1 MHILAID
8 VGSYSVKYISSF
20 VEKRKVTH
28 VEMSEIVLRDYLT
41 DFPEMSFEEG
51 QIKVVQEIIDNNVRP
66 GTRVIFQ
73 ANNEMMTTRFL
84 TLPTKS
90 KKTADRMLPF
100 NLEEDIPYSLSE
112 VHYAYRM
119 DKQKTQHTAIVGL
132 VRENTFEAYYNL
144 LREKNTIP
152 DVLTLESSVTENY
165 FNQNAIAGPFCLIDI
180 GHKTTKA
187 YFFYNS
193 KLLITHVSYVGGHHV
208 NEMIAD
214 TYKIDMDEAII
225 YKHQNAFFLTE
236 SQYEAVEPSQ
246 KEFALAM
253 DKVFAP
259 LLTDFA
265 RWKIGLKVNYN
276 LNLGHIFISGGSANI
291 KNIANYLTE
300 KMDVQVA
307 LLESFDKVDA
317 QKVDLNPKNK
327 SKFTLANM
335 MAIGFKQ
342 KNRFINLL
350 TGRFAQ
356 SGQAELPLHSF
367 AFIGVRAAA
376 ACLLIAV
383 SVGVERFFIQRDIAF
398 VNAKIGTLLKE
409 EDLQLNNRLRRA
421 FLQNP
426 KPVFD
431 SLVKRQRGVKQ
442 EISTLQAA
450 MEIKALSPLVTIS
463 QIAASSEATMTEF
476 KNTEIGEIRAVFAAT
491 DLKVLQNLKATLDR
505 SNFTD
510 VSTELDETKLTLT
523 MTATGN

>member
-20 VEKRKVTH
+20 VDKRKVTH
-28 VEMSEIVLRDYLT
+28 VEMSEMILKDYLA
-41 DFPEMSFEEG
+41 DFPEMSAEEG
-51 QIKVVQEIIDNNVRP
+51 QIKIVQELIDSVARP

-112 VHYAYRM
+112 VHFAYRM

-132 VRENTFEAYYNL
+132 VRENTFEAYYSL
-144 LREKNTIP
+144 LREKNAIP
-152 DVLTLESSVTENY
+152 DVLTLESSIVENY
-165 FNQNAIAGPFCLIDI
+165 FNQNAIAGPFCVLDI

-193 KLLITHVSYVGGHHV
+193 KLLITHVSYVGGQHV
-208 NEMIAD
+208 NDMIAD
-214 TYKIDMDEAII
+214 TYKIDKDEAII

-236 SQYEAVEPSQ
+236 SQFEAVEPSQ
-246 KEFALAM
+246 REFAAAM

-265 RWKIGLKVNYN
+265 RWKIGLKVNF
-276 LNLGHIFISGGSANI
+276 NLGLGHVFLAGGSANI

-300 KMDVQVA
+300 KLDTQVA
-307 LLESFDKVDA
+307 LLESFDRVDA
-317 QKVDLNPKNK
+317 QKIDINPKNK

-335 MAIGFKQ
+335 MTIGFKQ

-350 TGRFAQ
+350 IGRFAQ
-356 SGQAELPLHSF
+356 SGQAEMPLHSF
-367 AFIGVRAAA
+367 AFIGVRVAAA
-376 ACLLIAV
+376 TAILAISLMA
-383 SVGVERFFIQRDIAF
+383 ERIFIQRDIAF
-398 VNAKIGTLLKE
+398 VNAKINALLKND
-409 EDLQLNNRLRRA
+409 DLQLNNRLRRG

-431 SLVKRQRGVKQ
+431 SLVKRQRSIKQ
-442 EISTLQAA
+442 EISTLQSAL
-450 MEIKALSPLVTIS
+450 EIKALSPLVTIS
-463 QIAASSEATMTEF
+463 QTAASSDATLIEF
-476 KNTEIGEIRAVFAAT
+476 KSSDIGDIKAVFTASEAAT
-491 DLKVLQNLKATLDR
+491 LKTLKATLDR
-505 SNFTD
+505 SNFNDVVTD
-510 VSTELDETKLTLT
+510 LDEAKLQLT
-523 MTATGN
+523 MTASGN

>member
-20 VEKRKVTH
+20 VDKRKVTH
-28 VEMSEIVLRDYLT
+28 VEMSEMILKDYLA
-41 DFPEMSFEEG
+41 DFPEMSAEEG
-51 QIKVVQEIIDNNVRP
+51 QIKIVQELIDSVARP

-112 VHYAYRM
+112 VHFAYRM

-132 VRENTFEAYYNL
+132 VRENTFEAYYSL
-144 LREKNTIP
+144 LREKNAIP
-152 DVLTLESSVTENY
+152 DVLTLESSIVENY
-165 FNQNAIAGPFCLIDI
+165 FNQNAIAGPFCVLDI

-193 KLLITHVSYVGGHHV
+193 KLLITHVSYVGGQHV
-208 NEMIAD
+208 NDMIAD
-214 TYKIDMDEAII
+214 TYKIDKDEAII

-236 SQYEAVEPSQ
+236 SQFEAVEPSQ
-246 KEFALAM
+246 REFAAAM

-265 RWKIGLKVNYN
+265 RWKIGLKVNF
-276 LNLGHIFISGGSANI
+276 NLGLGHVFLAGGSANI

-300 KMDVQVA
+300 KLDTQVA
-307 LLESFDKVDA
+307 LLESFDRVDA
-317 QKVDLNPKNK
+317 QKIDINPKNK

-335 MAIGFKQ
+335 MTIGFKQ

-356 SGQAELPLHSF
+356 SGQAEMPLHSF
-367 AFIGVRAAA
+367 AFIGVRVAAA
-376 ACLLIAV
+376 TAILAISLMA
-383 SVGVERFFIQRDIAF
+383 ERIFIQRDISF
-398 VNAKIGTLLKE
+398 VNAKINALLKND
-409 EDLQLNNRLRRA
+409 DLQLNNRLRRG

-431 SLVKRQRGVKQ
+431 SLVKRQRSIKQ
-442 EISTLQAA
+442 EISTLQSAL
-450 MEIKALSPLVTIS
+450 EIKALSPLVTIS
-463 QIAASSEATMTEF
+463 QTAASSDATLIEF
-476 KNTEIGEIRAVFAAT
+476 KSSDIGDIKAVFTASEAAT
-491 DLKVLQNLKATLDR
+491 LKTLKATLDR
-505 SNFTD
+505 SNFND
-510 VSTELDETKLTLT
+510 VVTELDEAKLQLT
-523 MTATGN
+523 MTASGN

>member
-20 VEKRKVTH
+20 VDKRKVTH
-28 VEMSEIVLRDYLT
+28 VEMSEMILKDYLA
-41 DFPEMSFEEG
+41 DFPEMSAEEG
-51 QIKVVQEIIDNNVRP
+51 QIKIVQELIDSVARP
-66 GTRVIFQ
+66 GSRVIFQ

-112 VHYAYRM
+112 VHFAYRM

-144 LREKNTIP
+144 LREKNAIP
-152 DVLTLESSVTENY
+152 DVLTLESSIVENY
-165 FNQNAIAGPFCLIDI
+165 FNQNAIAGPFCVLDI

-193 KLLITHVSYVGGHHV
+193 KLLITHVSYVGGQHV
-208 NEMIAD
+208 NDMIAD
-214 TYKIDMDEAII
+214 TYKIDKEEAII

-236 SQYEAVEPSQ
+236 SQFEAVEPSQ
-246 KEFALAM
+246 REFATAM

-265 RWKIGLKVNYN
+265 RWKIGLKVNF
-276 LNLGHIFISGGSANI
+276 NLGLGHVFLAGGSSNI

-300 KMDVQVA
+300 KLDTQVA
-307 LLESFDKVDA
+307 LLESFDRVDA
-317 QKVDLNPKNK
+317 QKIDINPKNK

-335 MAIGFKQ
+335 MTIGFKQ

-356 SGQAELPLHSF
+356 SGQAEMPLHSF
-367 AFIGVRAAA
+367 AFIGVRVAAA
-376 ACLLIAV
+376 TAILAISLMA
-383 SVGVERFFIQRDIAF
+383 ERIFIQRDISF
-398 VNAKIGTLLKE
+398 VNAKINALLKND
-409 EDLQLNNRLRRA
+409 DLQLNNRLRRG

-431 SLVKRQRGVKQ
+431 SLVKRQRSIKQ
-442 EISTLQAA
+442 EISTLQSAL
-450 MEIKALSPLVTIS
+450 EIKALSPLVTLS
-463 QIAASSEATMTEF
+463 QTAASTDATLIEF
-476 KNTEIGEIRAVFAAT
+476 KSSDIGEIKAVFTASEAAT
-491 DLKVLQNLKATLDR
+491 LKTLKATLDR
-505 SNFTD
+505 ANFNDVVTD
-510 VSTELDETKLTLT
+510 LDEAKLQLT
-523 MTATGN
+523 MTASGN